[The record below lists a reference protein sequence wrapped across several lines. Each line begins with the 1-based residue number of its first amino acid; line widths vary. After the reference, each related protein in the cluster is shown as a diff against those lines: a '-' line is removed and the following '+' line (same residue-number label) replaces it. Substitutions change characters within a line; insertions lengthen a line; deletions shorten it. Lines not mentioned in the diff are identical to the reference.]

1 MTSSVDEDVTGKANS
16 GRTACTECARR
27 KQKCDR
33 NWPCNNCQKRN
44 VANKCQFRALERQS
58 PGQKKRPIDTGI
70 RKETVEDESG
80 DEMDEAQVLQVLGY
94 GSESFF
100 SRICIQ
106 AKKER
111 IPPSQL
117 RIDPNS
123 CPQLRHVLDVLPTR
137 SFMDSL
143 VKNFFDNVNFHYY
156 IIYPSSF
163 LDDYRDWW
171 TDRISGDP
179 IKLQWTCLLTV
190 ICACSAQYLSTELQ
204 GKLEHELGEKTQTLT
219 ERYHRVSRELYN
231 IIPPGRSH
239 LHSVQYLLH
248 SCYWYKSEARFTE
261 CWYSLSAAIREAQ
274 EIGIHQEISML
285 DISDFEREMYR
296 RVWCVLDTW
305 DWQMSA
311 LLSRPLMID
320 RTCCKV
326 GLPEL
331 TLEGTTPSP
340 LLHLRL
346 QSELIRKLFNR
357 FGPTRNVVESV
368 DIQEYQKM
376 LEDWMMKFPPIFDL
390 DNPDYSQDTLCPWIP
405 LHRHYIHTMG
415 YSMILDPLRVRLAT
429 SIDTK
434 TASKAEVQIRTDGI
448 DYALKLMA
456 VLRGF
461 FNHVWPRDAKFHF
474 VIFSIFD
481 TSALYSSILVHDE
494 DGSVPKRQE
503 MLDSFDMAVDMI
515 KHLRTIAPN
524 FQLYNKILHRLRLK
538 VRGKVSMNPEVT
550 EPPRKCL
557 KYTVSKSTSLL
568 PDICAAPST
577 IPTCHSQSPA
587 VGSHNE
593 EYTASVAQVTNVGLG
608 PDPLAQPNH
617 GTNSVHEASIVG
629 QPPMVQSSMSKNIQS
644 LSNLDDGSVE
654 QAMFASIS
662 EEELGNLAE
671 LWRWQDLDLGL
682 IDHLDP

>member
-1 MTSSVDEDVTGKANS
+1 MPTITTRSRCTSYPIIHGL
-16 GRTACTECARR
+16 
-27 KQKCDR
+27 
-33 NWPCNNCQKRN
+33 PCQK
-44 VANKCQFRALERQS
+44 LSRQRQLS
-58 PGQKKRPIDTGI
+58 
-70 RKETVEDESG
+70 
-80 DEMDEAQVLQVLGY
+80 LLHHL
-94 GSESFF
+94 
-100 SRICIQ
+100 
-106 AKKER
+106 
-111 IPPSQL
+111 PP
-117 RIDPNS
+117 
-123 CPQLRHVLDVLPTR
+123 
-137 SFMDSL
+137 
-143 VKNFFDNVNFHYY
+143 
-156 IIYPSSF
+156 SF

-190 ICACSAQYLSTELQ
+190 ICACSAQCLSTELQ
-204 GKLEHELGEKTQTLT
+204 GKLEHELGEKTQALT
-219 ERYHRVSRELYN
+219 ERYHRVSRELYS

-239 LHSVQYLLH
+239 LYSVQYLLH

-274 EIGIHQEISML
+274 EIGIYQEASML

-340 LLHLRL
+340 LLHLKL
-346 QSELIRKLFNR
+346 QSELIRKLL
-357 FGPTRNVVESV
+357 T
-368 DIQEYQKM
+368 EYQKM

-405 LHRHYIHTMG
+405 LHRYYIHTMG

-434 TASKAEVQIRTDGI
+434 TASKIEFQIRTDGI

-524 FQLYNKILHRLRLK
+524 FQLYYKILHRLRLK

-577 IPTCHSQSPA
+577 IPTCYNQSPA

-593 EYTASVAQVTNVGLG
+593 EYTASVARLSNAGLG

-617 GTNSVHEASIVG
+617 GSQRYHPSHGTHSVHEASIVG
-629 QPPMVQSSMSKNIQS
+629 QPPMVQSSMK
-644 LSNLDDGSVE
+644 
-654 QAMFASIS
+654 QAMFSSIS

-682 IDHLDP
+682 IDHSNP

>member
-1 MTSSVDEDVTGKANS
+1 M
-16 GRTACTECARR
+16 
-27 KQKCDR
+27 
-33 NWPCNNCQKRN
+33 
-44 VANKCQFRALERQS
+44 
-58 PGQKKRPIDTGI
+58 
-70 RKETVEDESG
+70 EDESG
-80 DEMDEAQVLQVLGY
+80 DEMDDAQ
-94 GSESFF
+94 
-100 SRICIQ
+100 
-106 AKKER
+106 KEK
-111 IPPSQL
+111 ILPSQL

-143 VKNFFDNVNFHYY
+143 VKNLFDNANFHYY
-156 IIYPSSF
+156 ISYPSSF

-179 IKLQWTCLLTV
+179 IKLQWACLLTV
-190 ICACSAQYLSTELQ
+190 ICACSAQYPSTELQ

-219 ERYHRVSRELYN
+219 ERYHRVSCELYS
-231 IIPPGRSH
+231 IIPPGRT
-239 LHSVQYLLH
+239 
-248 SCYWYKSEARFTE
+248 RFME

-274 EIGIHQEISML
+274 KIGIHQEASML

-305 DWQMSA
+305 DWQMPA
-311 LLSRPLMID
+311 LLLRPLMID
-320 RTCCKV
+320 RACCKV

-340 LLHLRL
+340 LLHLKL

-368 DIQEYQKM
+368 NIQEYQKM

-415 YSMILDPLRVRLAT
+415 YSMILDPLRVRSAT

-434 TASKAEVQIRTDGI
+434 TASKTEVQIRTDGI
-448 DYALKLMA
+448 DYVLKLMA

-503 MLDSFDMAVDMI
+503 MVDSFDMAMDMI

-524 FQLYNKILHRLRLK
+524 FQLYYKILHRLRLK

-550 EPPRKCL
+550 
-557 KYTVSKSTSLL
+557 
-568 PDICAAPST
+568 
-577 IPTCHSQSPA
+577 
-587 VGSHNE
+587 
-593 EYTASVAQVTNVGLG
+593 
-608 PDPLAQPNH
+608 
-617 GTNSVHEASIVG
+617 
-629 QPPMVQSSMSKNIQS
+629 
-644 LSNLDDGSVE
+644 
-654 QAMFASIS
+654 
-662 EEELGNLAE
+662 
-671 LWRWQDLDLGL
+671 
-682 IDHLDP
+682 

>member
-1 MTSSVDEDVTGKANS
+1 M
-16 GRTACTECARR
+16 
-27 KQKCDR
+27 
-33 NWPCNNCQKRN
+33 
-44 VANKCQFRALERQS
+44 
-58 PGQKKRPIDTGI
+58 
-70 RKETVEDESG
+70 EDESG

-106 AKKER
+106 AKR
-111 IPPSQL
+111 GF
-117 RIDPNS
+117 R
-123 CPQLRHVLDVLPTR
+123 R
-137 SFMDSL
+137 
-143 VKNFFDNVNFHYY
+143 VNFASILIHAHNYDTFSMY
-156 IIYPSSF
+156 FLPDHSWTPLSKTFSTTSTFTITSSTPRPS
-163 LDDYRDWW
+163 WMI
-171 TDRISGDP
+171 TGTGGP
-179 IKLQWTCLLTV
+179 IESQETPLSYNGHVFFTV

-204 GKLEHELGEKTQTLT
+204 GKLEHELGEKTQALT
-219 ERYHRVSRELYN
+219 ERYHRVSRELYS

-248 SCYWYKSEARFTE
+248 SCYWYKSEARFME

-274 EIGIHQEISML
+274 EIGIHQEASML

-331 TLEGTTPSP
+331 TLEGTTLSP
-340 LLHLRL
+340 LLHLKL

-368 DIQEYQKM
+368 DIQEFQKM

-405 LHRHYIHTMG
+405 LHRYYIHTMG

-434 TASKAEVQIRTDGI
+434 TASKIEFQIRTDGI
-448 DYALKLMA
+448 DYALKLMD

-503 MLDSFDMAVDMI
+503 MLDSLDMAVDMI

-524 FQLYNKILHRLRLK
+524 FQLYYKILNRLRLK
-538 VRGKVSMNPEVT
+538 VQGKVSMNPKVT

-577 IPTCHSQSPA
+577 IPTCYNQSPA

-593 EYTASVAQVTNVGLG
+593 EYTASMARLSNAGLG

-617 GTNSVHEASIVG
+617 GSQRYHPSHGTHSVHEASIVG
-629 QPPMVQSSMSKNIQS
+629 QPPMAQSSMSKNIQS

-682 IDHLDP
+682 IDHSNS